1 MARRCRPVPT
11 FLPQSMGLGRMTEDV
26 AMKRL
31 FAGLLLCAT
40 LLPGQALSQASAPL
54 SPETRKELS
63 DFFSPFAAANMQGFD
78 QKTLTDKELLHFA
91 LWHCILRA
99 DPSLKRVNGGNDI
112 VIPSKVID
120 TITQTVFGRTIQK
133 HRKAQYVES
142 LASGEAFVFA
152 QVDSLRQGE
161 GDTFLVAGTIYY
173 TGAGETID
181 PHATRAQWKRTGAD
195 VRVWGT
201 FSGVLRRTATPQTH
215 WTVLQ
220 YAVKEAS

>member
-1 MARRCRPVPT
+1 
-11 FLPQSMGLGRMTEDV
+11 
-26 AMKRL
+26 MKRL
-31 FAGLLLCAT
+31 FAVLLLCAT
-40 LLPGQALSQASAPL
+40 LLPGQALAQAGTPI
-54 SPETRKELS
+54 SPETRKELG

-78 QKTLTDKELLHFA
+78 QKTLTDKDLLHFA
-91 LWHCILRA
+91 VWHCIMRA

-112 VIPSKVID
+112 VIPSAVID

-152 QVDSLRQGE
+152 QVDSLRPGE
-161 GDTFLVAGTIYY
+161 GDTFLAAGTMYY

-181 PHATRAQWKRTGAD
+181 PHGTRAQWKRTGAD

-201 FSGVLRRTATPQTH
+201 FSGVLRRTAAPQAQ